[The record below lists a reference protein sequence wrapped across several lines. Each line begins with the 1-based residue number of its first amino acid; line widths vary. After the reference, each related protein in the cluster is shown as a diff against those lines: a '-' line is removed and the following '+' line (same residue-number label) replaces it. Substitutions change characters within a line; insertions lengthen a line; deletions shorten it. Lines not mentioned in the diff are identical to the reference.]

1 MGRRRGSRRTTV
13 EQCLTLSIFSIRQ
26 AGVFDKG
33 PGHSWAMY
41 WSDRFG
47 QERDS
52 VQCHLHEAPGGALE
66 ILLSYSMTDRVTGE
80 TTPVIE
86 PIHLVT
92 TACHFGGERYW
103 FLCPL
108 RRGAVAC
115 CRWVGKLYLPPRAT
129 YFGCRHCHDLT
140 YRSCQQHDKRVDALA
155 KLPMDSLLALS
166 ESGDLTTS
174 LLAMRATRK
183 RLGRR

>member
-1 MGRRRGSRRTTV
+1 MGRWPGPRKTTV
-13 EQCLTLSIFSIRQ
+13 EECLTLSIFSIRQ

-47 QERDS
+47 RERDS
-52 VQCHLHEAPGGALE
+52 VRCYLHEASGGALK
-66 ILLSYSMTDRVTGE
+66 ILLLYSMTNRVSGE

-92 TACHFGGERYW
+92 TACYFGGERYW

-129 YFGCRHCHDLT
+129 YFGCRHCYDLT

-155 KLPMDSLLALS
+155 KLPTDTLLSLAESGSLASRLLAIK
-166 ESGDLTTS
+166 
-174 LLAMRATRK
+174 AATK
-183 RLGRR
+183 RLGH